1 MNTPVPSLPSFP
13 SKPRPMARLTPSVR
27 LVPLSDLHRTHRLI
41 LTCVALQSLTI
52 LGILYLAAS

>member
-1 MNTPVPSLPSFP
+1 
-13 SKPRPMARLTPSVR
+13 MARLTPSVR

-41 LTCVALQSLTI
+41 LTCVALQFLTI

>member
-1 MNTPVPSLPSFP
+1 MNTPVPLLPSFP
-13 SKPRPMARLTPSVR
+13 SKPRMARLTPSVR

-41 LTCVALQSLTI
+41 LTCVALQFLTI